1 MTTDADGI
9 LAELEQATDQVIA
22 LIVNNNTKE
31 LEKSVIKQVQL
42 MKKLATISQDALS
55 ENRLRA
61 LKHKV
66 EQQQVLV
73 NQALEV
79 TNLYLTA
86 LHELSNFSH
95 LG

>member
-9 LAELEQATDQVIA
+9 LAELEQATDLVIA

-42 MKKLATISQDALS
+42 MKKLATISQDTLS
-55 ENRLRA
+55 ENRLRT

-86 LHELSNFSH
+86 LHELSNFNR

>member
-1 MTTDADGI
+1 MTTNADGI

-42 MKKLATISQDALS
+42 MKKLATISQDTLS
-55 ENRLRA
+55 ENRLRTR
-61 LKHKV
+61 KHKV

-86 LHELSNFSH
+86 LDEMSNFNR

>member
-9 LAELEQATDQVIA
+9 LAELEQATDQVIQ
-22 LIVNNNTKE
+22 LIVNNNTQE

-42 MKKLATISQDALS
+42 MKKLATVSQDTLS
-55 ENRLRA
+55 ENRLRE

-79 TNLYLTA
+79 TNLYLQA
-86 LHELSNFSH
+86 LHELSNFNR

>member
-9 LAELEQATDQVIA
+9 LAELEQATDQVIQ
-22 LIVNNNTKE
+22 LIVNNNTQE

-42 MKKLATISQDALS
+42 MKKLATVSQDTLG
-55 ENRLRA
+55 ENRLRE
-61 LKHKV
+61 LKRKV

-79 TNLYLTA
+79 TNLYLQA
-86 LHELSNFSH
+86 LHELSNFNR